1 MKDVREQEQLLL
13 FEQVKVLYQA
23 QPLSALAAFMTAA
36 VLLFIEWDVT
46 DHRPALLWFGAM
58 FVVTAARLLLAFY
71 YCRIEQRV
79 EQADWW
85 KNAFIVVSALSG
97 VIWGGASLVLFPE
110 NSAIHQVFLA
120 LIVGGMWVGSITS
133 MAALPAAFI
142 AFVLFSSMPL
152 IVRFF
157 AIGSEM
163 NEVMG
168 AMLLLLVVVTLA
180 SGLRMWRNIRQNIE
194 LRMQSE
200 MVTASLAESEERF
213 RALFEGNKSVELI
226 IDPDDGR
233 VLRANRAAEQ
243 FYGYSNAQMMELN
256 IADINMYSD
265 EQVKAELALAVAEKR
280 DHFIFK
286 HRLANGDVRDVEVH
300 SGPIFWHAKKV
311 LYSIIHDV
319 TARLRAEYVVK
330 RSSEIFAMAAMGS
343 AEQGI
348 YDAICQMYEAAHP
361 GMRMSILRLKGDHLF
376 HCSAPSLPDAYC
388 QAIDGVKIGPAV
400 GSCGTAAFFGK
411 RVIVEDIATDPLWAE
426 YKELALAHGLHA
438 CWSEPVIGSDGAL
451 LGTFAMYC
459 DHTCAPDS
467 VQLADIGNAAGLV
480 SIIMERER
488 RNVLLG
494 MLSQAVDQAGESVI
508 ITDKMGTIE
517 YVNPAFEKMTGYTAE
532 DVIGKNPRVI
542 KSGNQTPEFYQRL
555 WGTISKGEIW
565 NSAIVDRRKDGSQ
578 YPALMCISPI
588 LDANGE
594 ISHYVGIQQDM
605 TTHEMLEEK
614 FRQAQKM
621 EALGT
626 LVGGIAHDFNNM
638 LAGMTGNLYLAKRKV
653 ADFPDVVHK
662 LSSVEALGFRAA
674 DMIQQLLTFARKGHV
689 QMNPFGLTSFI
700 KETSKLNEA
709 TVPESIAFHSE
720 ICSDELVVRGDAT
733 QLQQVVMNLL
743 NNARDAVAGAP
754 EPEISLILEEYQAD
768 ADFMNSHPDIEGQ
781 LFAHLIVKD
790 NGTGITDADKSQIFD
805 PFYTTKDVGRG
816 TGLGLSMA
824 YGAIQS
830 HRGVIEVVSTP
841 GSGSAF
847 HIYLPLLEEKRI
859 DAVAESLSEAVPGHG
874 ELILIVDDNADIRST
889 GREVLESIGYS
900 VLEASDGLQA
910 VELTKDSE
918 MDIALIIMDVV
929 MPKLGGVPAAARIRA
944 LCPDMKIIFATG
956 YDKDETLKDEM
967 PSDEIVLSKPYNVV
981 KLSQVIRAQLRS
993 V

>member
-13 FEQVKVLYQA
+13 FEQVKLLYQA
-23 QPLSALAAFMTAA
+23 LPLSTLAALINAA
-36 VLLFIEWDVT
+36 VLVFVEWDFT
-46 DHRPALLWFGAM
+46 DHRPALLWLGGMA
-58 FVVTAARLLLAFY
+58 VVIVTRLLLVLFY
-71 YCRIEQRV
+71 RRNQPEV
-79 EQADWW
+79 VDTPFW
-85 KNAFIVVSALSG
+85 KGAFIAVSVASG
-97 VIWGGASLVLFPE
+97 ILWGCSTLILFAE
-110 NSAIHQVFLA
+110 NSVVHQVFLVF
-120 LIVGGMWVGSITS
+120 IVGGMCAGSITS
-133 MAALPAAFI
+133 MAALPVAFFS
-142 AFVLFSSMPL
+142 FVLLAATPL
-152 IVRFF
+152 MFRLFLS
-157 AIGSEM
+157 GSDIIHT
-163 NEVMG
+163 MG
-168 AMLLLLVVVTLA
+168 AMLLLFICVILA
-180 SGLRMWRNIRQNIE
+180 SGLRMYRNFRQNIE
-194 LRMQSE
+194 LRVQSQ
-200 MVTASLAESEERF
+200 VAAASLVASEERF
-213 RALFEGNKSVELI
+213 RTLFEGNKSVELI
-226 IDPDDGR
+226 IDPDSGR
-233 VLRANRAAEQ
+233 ILRANRAAEQ
-243 FYGYSNAQMMELN
+243 FYGYSNAELLAMN
-256 IADINMYSD
+256 IAEINTLSD
-265 EQVKAELALAVAEKR
+265 EQIKEEMALAVAEKR

-300 SGPIFWHAKKV
+300 SGPVFWHAQNK
-311 LYSIIHDV
+311 LYSIVHDITERV
-319 TARLRAEYVVK
+319 RVEYVNK
-330 RSSEIFAMAAMGS
+330 RSAAIFARVAMGA
-343 AEQGI
+343 AEQDI
-348 YDAICQMYEAAHP
+348 YDAICQMYEVVHP
-361 GMRMSILRLKGDHLF
+361 GMRMSILRLKGDQLF

-388 QAIDGVKIGPAV
+388 RAIDGVKIGAAV

-411 RVIVEDIATDPLWAE
+411 RVVVEDIATDPLWSD
-426 YKELALAHGLHA
+426 YKELALVHGLQA
-438 CWSEPVIGSDGAL
+438 CWSEPVIGSDGVV
-451 LGTFAMYC
+451 LGTCAMYSG
-459 DHTCAPDS
+459 HPASPDS
-467 VQLADIGNAAGLV
+467 NTLTDIGNAAGLV

-508 ITDKMGTIE
+508 ITDKLGNIE
-517 YVNPAFEKMTGYTAE
+517 YVNPAFEKMTGYSSE

-542 KSGNQTPEFYQRL
+542 KSDNQTPEFYQRL

-605 TTHEMLEEK
+605 TTHEVLEEK

-709 TVPESIAFHSE
+709 TVPESIAFHSD

-754 EPEISLILEEYQAD
+754 EPEIFLTLEEYQAD
-768 ADFMNSHPDIEGQ
+768 ADFINSHPDIEGQ

-805 PFYTTKDVGRG
+805 PFYTTKDVGHG

-830 HRGVIEVVSTP
+830 HRGVIEVVSSP
-841 GSGSAF
+841 GRGSAF

-859 DAVAESLSEAVPGHG
+859 DAVAESLSEAVTGHG

-889 GREVLESIGYS
+889 GREVLESIGYC

-910 VELTKDSE
+910 VELIKTGQ

-929 MPKLGGVPAAARIRA
+929 MPKLGGVPAAARIRT
-944 LCPDMKIIFATG
+944 LCPNMKIIFATG
-956 YDKDETLKDEM
+956 YDKDETLKNEM
-967 PSDEIVLSKPYNVV
+967 PSDEVVLSKPYNIV
-981 KLSQVIRAQLRS
+981 KLSQVIRAQLHPA
-993 V
+993 